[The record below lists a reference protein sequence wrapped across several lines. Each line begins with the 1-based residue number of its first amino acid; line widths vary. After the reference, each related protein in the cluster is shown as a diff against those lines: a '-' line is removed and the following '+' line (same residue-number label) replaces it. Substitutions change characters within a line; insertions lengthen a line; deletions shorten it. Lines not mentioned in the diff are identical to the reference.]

1 MLAMM
6 PLAMSSSTKSISR
19 PPSNCYKRMSS
30 FPEELPKILDIL
42 KANPKGMSVSDI
54 AQELGANRNTVS
66 RYLDMLLIS
75 GEAEMK
81 TYGKAKVF
89 YLSQR
94 VPISAMLNFS
104 SDMVIVLDQDLR
116 VVQVNDP
123 LCEFIG
129 AAREELLNSTLRES
143 PLVMFDHPVIIEKI
157 RDAMAGREIVE
168 NLRFLRVDEELF
180 FRFKIVST
188 VFNEGS
194 PGVTLILEDIT
205 EQQTAEEALRQSEST
220 YRALVE
226 EINDVIWNIDEEER
240 FTFVSPRVREVLGYS
255 PEEMLGQP
263 IHAFMEG
270 AGAERPQHLFA
281 PGDGGAE
288 EGSYTE
294 VVMHHKQG
302 RPISLETSWR
312 PILDEIGELAG
323 YRLVSRD
330 ITERKEAMDRVRQW
344 KSFLHSIVQNIPAVV
359 LVREAQTNRYV
370 FVNSA
375 AESLFGVTR
384 EGVSG
389 KRGEEIFSPAIAA
402 ALAAGDDEV
411 AGSAAPVEI
420 GEVDLSL
427 PALAPK
433 TFHLRKIPIFNS
445 GGAIKYVLTIAED
458 ITGRKKAEEQML
470 EERNRAESYL
480 DSAGVMIAVVDAG
493 GRISRMN
500 RKGCAILGYGEE
512 ELLGKDWFATLIPG
526 RLRDDLRSNFMRFIS
541 GRGQQSSEEVGT
553 VLTRDGGERTIWW
566 HNTLLR
572 DAEGR
577 IVAMVSSGDD
587 ITGQSA

>member
-1 MLAMM
+1 
-6 PLAMSSSTKSISR
+6 
-19 PPSNCYKRMSS
+19 MSS
-30 FPEELPKILDIL
+30 FPEELPKILDVL

-75 GEAEMK
+75 GEVEMR

-94 VPISAMLNFS
+94 VPISAMLNCS

-116 VVQVNDP
+116 VVQVNTP

-129 AAREELLNSTLRES
+129 AGRDEILNTTLRES

-157 RDAMAGREIVE
+157 RDAMAGREISE

-188 VFNEGS
+188 VFNDGS

-205 EQQTAEEALRQSEST
+205 EQQTAEEALRKSEST
-220 YRALVE
+220 YRTLVE
-226 EINDVIWNIDEEER
+226 EINDVIWNIDEESR
-240 FTFVSPRVREVLGYS
+240 FTFVSPRVRDVLGYS
-255 PEEMLGQP
+255 PDEMLGKP
-263 IHAFMEG
+263 IHAFMDPSG
-270 AGAERPQHLFA
+270 ADTRQQIVIPGERVPEESSYAE
-281 PGDGGAE
+281 
-288 EGSYTE
+288 Y
-294 VVMHHKQG
+294 VMRHKNG
-302 RPISLETSWR
+302 RLVAMETSWR

-330 ITERKEAMDRVRQW
+330 ITERKEAMGRVRQW

-359 LVREAQTNRYV
+359 LVKETREGCYV
-370 FVNSA
+370 FVNRT
-375 AESLFGVTR
+375 AETLFGVIR
-384 EGVSG
+384 EDIGG
-389 KRGEEIFSPAIAA
+389 MRGDEIFSPALAA
-402 ALAAGDDEV
+402 VLDAGDDAVEN
-411 AGSAAPVEI
+411 SASAVDI
-420 GEVDLSL
+420 GEKELAL
-427 PALAPK
+427 PAQGTG

-445 GGAIKYVLTIAED
+445 GGSVKYILTIAED
-458 ITGRKKAEEQML
+458 VTGRKQAEEQIL
-470 EERNRAESYL
+470 KERDRAESYL
-480 DSAGVMIAVVDAG
+480 DNAGVMIAVVDAG

-500 RKGCAILGYGEE
+500 RKGCAILGYEEE
-512 ELLGKDWFATLIPG
+512 ELLSQDWFTTLIPD
-526 RLRDDLRSNFMRFIS
+526 RLRDELRADFMRFIS
-541 GRGQQSSEEVGT
+541 GSGQQSVDEVGI
-553 VLTRDGGERTIWW
+553 VVTRNGEERTIRW

-587 ITGQSA
+587 ITGHNA

>member
-1 MLAMM
+1 
-6 PLAMSSSTKSISR
+6 
-19 PPSNCYKRMSS
+19 MSS
-30 FPEELPKILDIL
+30 FPEELPKILDVL

-75 GEAEMK
+75 GEVEMR

-94 VPISAMLNFS
+94 VPISAMLNCS

-116 VVQVNDP
+116 VVQVNTP

-129 AAREELLNSTLRES
+129 AGRDEILNTTLRES

-157 RDAMAGREIVE
+157 RDAMAGREISE

-188 VFNEGS
+188 VFNDGS

-205 EQQTAEEALRQSEST
+205 EQQTAEEALRKSEST
-220 YRALVE
+220 YRTLVE
-226 EINDVIWNIDEEER
+226 EINDVIWNIDEESR
-240 FTFVSPRVREVLGYS
+240 FTFVSPRVRDVLGYS
-255 PEEMLGQP
+255 PDEMLGKP
-263 IHAFMEG
+263 IHAFMDPSG
-270 AGAERPQHLFA
+270 ADTRQQIVIPGERVPEESSYAE
-281 PGDGGAE
+281 
-288 EGSYTE
+288 Y
-294 VVMHHKQG
+294 VMRHKNG
-302 RPISLETSWR
+302 RLVAMETSWR

-330 ITERKEAMDRVRQW
+330 ITERKEAMGRVRQW

-359 LVREAQTNRYV
+359 LVKETAEGRYV
-370 FVNSA
+370 FVNRA
-375 AESLFGVTR
+375 AETLFGVIR
-384 EGVSG
+384 EDIGG
-389 KRGEEIFSPAIAA
+389 MRGDEIFSPALAA
-402 ALAAGDDEV
+402 VLDAGDDEV
-411 AGSAAPVEI
+411 ENSASAVDI
-420 GEVDLSL
+420 GEKELAL
-427 PALAPK
+427 PAHGTG

-445 GGAIKYVLTIAED
+445 GGSVKYILTIAED
-458 ITGRKKAEEQML
+458 VTGRKQAEEQIL
-470 EERNRAESYL
+470 KERDRAESYL
-480 DSAGVMIAVVDAG
+480 DNAGVMIAVVDAG
-493 GRISRMN
+493 GWISRMN
-500 RKGCAILGYGEE
+500 RKGCAILGYEEE
-512 ELLGKDWFATLIPG
+512 ELLSQDWFSTLIPD
-526 RLRDDLRSNFMRFIS
+526 RLRDELRADFMRFIS
-541 GRGQQSSEEVGT
+541 GSGQQSVDEVGI
-553 VLTRDGGERTIWW
+553 VVTRNGEERTIRW

-587 ITGQSA
+587 ITGHDA